1 MPAWGESSAVPGEVF
16 GVDVSFTAVLRGYD
30 RAQVDA
36 AIQAL
41 TDRLDVERER
51 AAAAEA
57 RLARAEGRGEGGD
70 DARVGIHAQREK
82 QRDKQAR
89 GEAASRTNGDAQA
102 DADNLRWRRGQQR
115 DPVVPDG
122 ERMSAD
128 ALAEA
133 KRTSAMMI
141 EAAERDARMIRAR
154 AEDHSDQL
162 RGQGEHA
169 ARQMVEQARAEVA
182 QLVGIR
188 KGVRAEL
195 DRLSRTLGGI
205 REALTYEL
213 QSMPDD
219 PGRKTAADTPETPS
233 SGNRAR
239 VTERF
244 RPSGLNRPGP
254 GWVPVPV
261 PRSDAEPSTTGTA
274 DTETDPAR

>member
-1 MPAWGESSAVPGEVF
+1 MDGMPAWGDSGAVLGEVF

-57 RLARAEGRGEGGD
+57 RLARAEARGEGGD
-70 DARVGIHAQREK
+70 EGTVGIHAQREK
-82 QRDKQAR
+82 QTRR
-89 GEAASRTNGDAQA
+89 EAASRTNGDAQA
-102 DADNLRWRRGQQR
+102 DADDLRRRRGQR

-154 AEDHSDQL
+154 AQDHADQL

-169 ARQMVEQARAEVA
+169 AHQLVEQARAEVA

-195 DRLSRTLGGI
+195 ERLSRTLGGI

-219 PGRKTAADTPETPS
+219 PGRKAAADTPDIPA
-233 SGNRAR
+233 SGSRGR
-239 VTERF
+239 VAERF

-254 GWVPVPV
+254 GWVPVPM
-261 PRSDAEPSTTGTA
+261 PRSDAEPSTTGSA
-274 DTETDPAR
+274 DTESDPAR

>member
-41 TDRLDVERER
+41 IEKLDVERER

-70 DARVGIHAQREK
+70 DATVGIHAQREK
-82 QRDKQAR
+82 QAR
-89 GEAASRTNGDAQA
+89 GEAAPRINGDAHA
-102 DADNLRWRRGQQR
+102 DADNLRWRRGQR

-154 AEDHSDQL
+154 AEDHADQL

-169 ARQMVEQARAEVA
+169 ARQLVEQARAEVA

-274 DTETDPAR
+274 ETDTDPAR

>member
-1 MPAWGESSAVPGEVF
+1 MPAWGDSGAVPGEVF

-57 RLARAEGRGEGGD
+57 RLARAEGGD
-70 DARVGIHAQREK
+70 EATVGLHAQREK
-82 QRDKQAR
+82 QTRR
-89 GEAASRTNGDAQA
+89 EAASRTNGDAKA
-102 DADNLRWRRGQQR
+102 DADDLRRRRGQR
-115 DPVVPDG
+115 DHVVADG
-122 ERMSAD
+122 ERMNADAAD

-141 EAAERDARMIRAR
+141 EAAERDGRMIRAR
-154 AEDHSDQL
+154 AEDHADQL

-169 ARQMVEQARAEVA
+169 ARQLVEQARAEVA

-195 DRLSRTLGGI
+195 ERLSRTLGGI
-205 REALTYEL
+205 RDALTYEL
-213 QSMPDD
+213 QSTPDD
-219 PGRKTAADTPETPS
+219 PGRKAAADTSDTPA
-233 SGNRAR
+233 SGNRGR
-239 VTERF
+239 VAERF

-261 PRSDAEPSTTGTA
+261 PRSDAEPSTTGSA
-274 DTETDPAR
+274 DTESDPAR

>member
-1 MPAWGESSAVPGEVF
+1 MPAWGDSGAVPGEVF

-57 RLARAEGRGEGGD
+57 RLARAEARGEGGD
-70 DARVGIHAQREK
+70 EATVGIHAQREK
-82 QRDKQAR
+82 QTR
-89 GEAASRTNGDAQA
+89 GEAASRTNGDAKA
-102 DADNLRWRRGQQR
+102 DADDLRRRRGQR
-115 DPVVPDG
+115 DHVVPDG
-122 ERMSAD
+122 ERMSADAADAAD

-154 AEDHSDQL
+154 AEDHADQL

-169 ARQMVEQARAEVA
+169 ARQLVEQARAEVA

-195 DRLSRTLGGI
+195 ERLSRTLGGI
-205 REALTYEL
+205 RDALTYEL

-219 PGRKTAADTPETPS
+219 PGRKAADPPDTPA
-233 SGNRAR
+233 SGSRGR
-239 VTERF
+239 VAERF

-261 PRSDAEPSTTGTA
+261 PRSDAEPSTTGSA
-274 DTETDPAR
+274 DTESDPAR